1 MRPSFSCRA
10 RGAGWGLK
18 CRLVCTEGYGGLH
31 RRSWDGRLICL
42 VARKVMAGR
51 TGGYGTEGYGG
62 VARKTIAGCTAACR
76 GLGGMGIARVDPQF
90 LRFGPVFNRWSDTEG
105 WFMNKLSRSNSTKNA
120 LSKVGLSQV
129 GKPWARA
136 DLFFLE
142 YSLRRGMS
150 LVEIA
155 GFLGR
160 TVDEVREK
168 AKSLNG

>member
-18 CRLVCTEGYGGLH
+18 CRLGCTEGYGGLH

-76 GLGGMGIARVDPQF
+76 GLGGMGIARVD
-90 LRFGPVFNRWSDTEG
+90 FNRWSDTEG